1 MKIKFE
7 TAMQTSENT
16 KESLVCLDIS
26 ENIKSI
32 EFEHPLEYRKTKEI
46 RILRSI
52 INKFRIPFC
61 TCREDSCGCWSA
73 IVTTAAVDLD
83 NETAIAHIKQT
94 QRI

>member
-7 TAMQTSENT
+7 TTVKTSENT
-16 KESLVCLDIS
+16 KERMVCLDIS

-32 EFEHPLEYRKTKEI
+32 EFEHPLEYRRNIEQRVLSFI
-46 RILRSI
+46 YSR
-52 INKFRIPFC
+52 FRIPFC
-61 TCREDSCGCWSA
+61 TCREDACGCWRA
-73 IVTTAAVDLD
+73 IVTVAAVDLD

>member
-7 TAMQTSENT
+7 TTVQTSENT
-16 KESLVCLDIS
+16 KERMVCLDIS

-52 INKFRIPFC
+52 ISKFRIPFC
-61 TCREDSCGCWSA
+61 YCREDACGCWSA

-83 NETAIAHIKQT
+83 NETAITHIRLT